1 MVALLYLA
9 VLVIAVAGI
18 VLLARRREIT
28 DEEYEEMKGKGSAVG
43 NALLD
48 AQILLE
54 PGRESLR
61 KAKEEI
67 QVEEDDSG
75 DPPSR

>member
-9 VLVIAVAGI
+9 VLVIAVAGV

-28 DEEYEEMKGKGSAVG
+28 DEEYEKMKGKGSAVG
-43 NALLD
+43 NALLE

-54 PGRESLR
+54 PGRESLL